1 MAEVNGVNGVHQST
15 KTDYDVVVIGAGFAG
30 IRMIPELRKL
40 NLSFKVY
47 EAGTGVGGTWY
58 WNRYPG
64 ARTDSESWIYILNI
78 SDEVNKEWTWKE
90 RFPRQPEVLEYLN
103 YVADKFDM
111 QKDIQFNTRMK
122 VAHWDEGSGIW
133 NFETDSGE
141 KVSSKYFISCTGVLS
156 VGIDLPFKGADKF
169 QGE

>member
-1 MAEVNGVNGVHQST
+1 MAEVNGTNGVPHSS

-30 IRMIPELRKL
+30 IRIVPELRKL
-40 NLSFKVY
+40 GLSFKVY
-47 EAGTGVGGTWY
+47 EAGSGVGGTWY

-64 ARTDSESWIYILNI
+64 ARTDSESWIYILNV
-78 SDEVNKEWTWKE
+78 SDEVNKQWTWKE

-103 YVADKFDM
+103 YVADEFDM
-111 QKDIQFNTRMK
+111 QKDMQFNTRMTK
-122 VAHWDEGSGIW
+122 AHWDESSRIW
-133 NFETDSGE
+133 NFETEAGE

-156 VGIDLPFKGADKF
+156 VGRDLPFKGADKF